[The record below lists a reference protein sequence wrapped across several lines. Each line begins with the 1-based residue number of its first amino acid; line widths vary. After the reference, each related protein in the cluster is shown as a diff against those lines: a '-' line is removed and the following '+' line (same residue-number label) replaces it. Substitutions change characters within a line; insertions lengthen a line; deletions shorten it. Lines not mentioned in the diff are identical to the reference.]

1 MSDLQKYIEKQP
13 EDPKFREEYYATRNE
28 AKKAFYDLREQA
40 ADVPE
45 MTLDE
50 INDEI
55 AVVRTELKA
64 SRKAV
69 PDDAMKVLFSKL
81 DEAIDDVENGR
92 VISEEDLW
100 EEHGKD
106 NNEEGFV
113 MGNVEVTAKPSSIL
127 KAARDNYIQKNPLSM
142 DEIDKEIHAL

>member
-1 MSDLQKYIEKQP
+1 MSDLQKYIEKQL
-13 EDPKFREEYYATRNE
+13 EDPEFREEYYTTRNE
-28 AKKAFYDLREQA
+28 AKKAFYDLREQD

-45 MTLDE
+45 MALDE

-55 AVVRTELKA
+55 AAVRTELKA

-69 PDDAMKVLFSKL
+69 PDDAMQVLYLKL
-81 DEAIDDVENGR
+81 DEVVDDVENGK
-92 VISEEDLW
+92 VISEEELW
-100 EEHGKD
+100 EEHEKE

-127 KAARDNYIQKNPLSM
+127 KAARDKYVQKNPLS
-142 DEIDKEIHAL
+142 IDG